1 MNHCEQ
7 ALRIRQLENELDMY
21 EALIGT
27 ILRRHGNGPVVLTA
41 EEINGNIGG
50 TLSVRMTKDGAT
62 LEFIR
67 GKEGVKS

>member
-1 MNHCEQ
+1 
-7 ALRIRQLENELDMY
+7 MY